1 MACAPHIGEIV
12 CWTLP
17 GAGAVLLPFVP
28 GKSFIGIKSLRALQR
43 QARREP
49 GGGTAVRRKAMLILG
64 PQPMHD
70 EAEISARLALA
81 ACPRARGGLA
91 KARRPGKR
99 QNVKIEISGRV
110 RRAAHRLDP

>member
-43 QARREP
+43 QARRKP
-49 GGGTAVRRKAMLILG
+49 GGGTAVRRIAMLILG

-70 EAEISARLALA
+70 EAEISASIALA
-81 ACPRARGGLA
+81 ARPRARGRRA
-91 KARRPGKR
+91 KARRPGERK
-99 QNVKIEISGRV
+99 NVKIEISGRA
-110 RRAAHRLDP
+110 RGAAQRLDS